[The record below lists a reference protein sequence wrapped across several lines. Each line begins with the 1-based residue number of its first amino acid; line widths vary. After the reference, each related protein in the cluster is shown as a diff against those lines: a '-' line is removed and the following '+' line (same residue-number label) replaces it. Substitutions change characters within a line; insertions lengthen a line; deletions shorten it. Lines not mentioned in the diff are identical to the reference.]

1 MSVATAP
8 SVLVASAPWSD
19 CESSDEVPD
28 AGSRCCLWT
37 KPDVTEVSVRGV
49 RTGLPLLGEVHHRGQ
64 SWKQWELPSTSGTS
78 PAGMVEEVLTLTLKS
93 TDVSTVQVKI
103 KGLPEPVGDSIVES
117 DLIRRAGQQA
127 RSIVAGHVECLVESY
142 DSAKPIDQFT
152 NRAGSTAVRPWND
165 IIAQW
170 RKADGT
176 LQAPLELIVKIARD
190 VAHTLETVCT
200 RPRKVLRRVRQF
212 DAADKIRQVDPACLR
227 WLVRQPGTTII
238 ERAGPKQRL
247 LGIKRIELADT
258 PENRVVRDFVI
269 RAQRACRI
277 YLFENRAF
285 QDSTRVREIRRFLS
299 QLNRLLQTTEI
310 ATVRSLVGDP
320 QPNYVL
326 LYDQRY
332 QQIWHWYERLRKHDR
347 AQEEAWRWRHRTW
360 SEACNLALHCSLR
373 DIQNRH
379 LNAFHGY
386 RSAAW
391 IRQEQTFGQ
400 FVAANSPIGP
410 WMYRIGGC
418 NRFLSVVRGD
428 QLHKCNSRDPRLLAM
443 SALNA
448 DYVLLS
454 HDSPEALDAET
465 VIGVWT
471 MMDMGVAGR
480 SNADWV
486 RSLRETFDR
495 LKITRIGG
503 LLLTPCAPSES
514 GADGPVCTDLSND
527 SANNALIGFAMPP
540 PLQQHIE
547 WLTYAMEM
555 LLKLDAH

>member
-8 SVLVASAPWSD
+8 SVLVTSAPWSD
-19 CESSDEVPD
+19 SEVSNEHTD
-28 AGSRCCLWT
+28 AGSRRCLWT
-37 KPDVTEVSVRGV
+37 TPDVTEVSVRGV
-49 RTGLPLLGEVHHRGQ
+49 RTGLPLLGEAHHRGK
-64 SWKQWELPSTSGTS
+64 SWKQWELPSTAGSS
-78 PAGMVEEVLTLTLKS
+78 PAGMVEEVLTLTLRS
-93 TDVSTVQVKI
+93 TDVAAVQVRI

-142 DSAKPIDQFT
+142 DSAKPNDQFT

-165 IIAQW
+165 IITQW
-170 RKADGT
+170 RRADGT

-190 VAHTLETVCT
+190 GAHTLDTVCT

-212 DAADKIRQVDPACLR
+212 DAADRIRQVDPACLR

-247 LGIKRIELADT
+247 LGVKRIELADT

-269 RAQRACRI
+269 RAQRACRT

-332 QQIWHWYERLRKHDR
+332 RLIWHWYERLRKHDR

-360 SEACNLALHCSLR
+360 SEACNLAVHCALR

-379 LNAFHGY
+379 LNTSHGF

-410 WMYRIGGC
+410 WMYRSGGC
-418 NRFLSVVRGD
+418 NRYLSVVRGD
-428 QLHKCNSRDPRLLAM
+428 QLHNFYSRDPRLMAIG
-443 SALNA
+443 ALNA

-454 HDSPEALDAET
+454 HDSPEALGIER

-480 SNADWV
+480 SNADWLQ
-486 RSLRETFDR
+486 SLRESFDR
-495 LKITRIGG
+495 LNVTRIGG
-503 LLLTPCAPSES
+503 LLLTPSPPSES
-514 GADGPVCTDLSND
+514 GADGPVRMDLSND
-527 SANNALIGFAMPP
+527 GTDNALIGFAMPH
-540 PLQQHIE
+540 PLQQHIDS
-547 WLTYAMEM
+547 LIDAMEM
-555 LLKLDAH
+555 LLNLDAH